1 MPNLVCVSPE
11 CDESLPKGKR
21 KYCSDTCKWREQ
33 KRVHRSSK
41 LNREYKPEEKKINK
55 SKVATTRRGALYD
68 KFVEEG
74 YALDLINGTM
84 KRNDIAELLGCTPA
98 HISRLLGAYQEDIEQ
113 AAATKSWKKSEA
125 TEQAEKD
132 FQAFRDMYFQTEKGE
147 LFETADFHKAW
158 IDSIIKAIETGGQQM
173 ILSPP
178 RHGKTELLIHFVV
191 WLICTN
197 PNIRIMWVGGN
208 EDIAKNSVSSIMDT
222 LDANEKLKEAYCGP
236 GGNFKPANRTGKSW
250 SQNQFTIATRTI
262 PGIKSPTMIGIG
274 RGGKILSRDC
284 DIIIAD
290 DIEDHSSTMQP
301 KSRENTKQWWTTT
314 LGSRKEEHTAMVLIG
329 SRQHPEDL
337 YASLLN
343 NNSWE
348 TIVEEA
354 HDSMCTLPEFDEEK
368 HVDCMLWGS
377 FRTFKWLMNRKNDA
391 LTTGGLKNFEMVY
404 LNKAMAEGLNIF
416 NPEVIEKCYD
426 PSIPLGYIPNG
437 SYLVAGL
444 DPAATGYQA
453 GFLWAVETEDSK
465 PRLTMVDLEN
475 HQGGGLDEA
484 LELIKKWYDKYNCYH
499 WVIEENG
506 FQKAIRQDDRIKKFA
521 ATQGIKLEGHETH
534 KNKWDEKFGVTSL
547 APMFQEGIITLP
559 FGDDEGISKS
569 ILYTKQLTYFAS
581 KGQSNSRAI
590 ASDVVMASWFPMKTV
605 RTLTRLTYGDMSYDY
620 SPSYDKYD
628 SIDWNELPWS

>member
-11 CDESLPKGKR
+11 CDNALPKGKR

-33 KRVHRSSK
+33 KRVHRNAK
-41 LNREYKPEEKKINK
+41 QNREYKPEVKKVNK

-84 KRNDIAELLGCTPA
+84 KRNAIAELLGCTPA

-113 AAATKSWKKSEA
+113 AAQTKNWKKSEA
-125 TEQAEKD
+125 TLQAEKD
-132 FQAFRDMYFQTEKGE
+132 FQNFRDMYFQTEKGE
-147 LFETADFHKAW
+147 LFETADFHKVW

-222 LDANEKLKEAYCGP
+222 LDNNDKLKEAYCGP
-236 GGNFKPANRTGKSW
+236 GGSFKPANRTGKSW
-250 SQNQFTIATRTI
+250 SQNQFSVATRTI

-314 LGSRKEEHTAMVLIG
+314 LGSRKEEHTAMVIIG

-337 YASLLN
+337 YSSLLN
-343 NNSWE
+343 NTAWE

-354 HDSMCTLPEFDEEK
+354 HDSMCAIPEFDEDK
-368 HVDCMLWGS
+368 HTDCMLWGS

-391 LTTGGLKNFEMVY
+391 LTTGGLRNFEMVY
-404 LNKAMAEGLNIF
+404 LNKAIAEGLNIF
-416 NPEVIEKCYD
+416 NLEIIEQCYD
-426 PSIPLGYIPNG
+426 TSIPLGYIPQH

-453 GFLWAVETEDSK
+453 GFLWAVETESGK
-465 PRLTMVDLEN
+465 PKLTMVDLEN

-484 LELIKKWYDKYNCYH
+484 LELMKKWYDKYNCYH

-506 FQKAIRQDDRIKKFA
+506 FQKAIRQDERIKKFA
-521 ATQGIKLEGHETH
+521 ATPGIKLEGHETH

-547 APMFQEGIITLP
+547 APMFQEGVITLP

-581 KGQSNSRAI
+581 KGQGKRGM

-605 RTLTRLTYGDMSYDY
+605 RTLTRLTYADLSYDY
-620 SPSYDKYD
+620 APSYDNYD
-628 SIDWNELPWS
+628 TMDWNELPWS

>member
-1 MPNLVCVSPE
+1 MPNLICVSPE
-11 CDESLPKGKR
+11 CDNSLPKGKR

-33 KRVHRSSK
+33 KRVHRGVK
-41 LNREYKPEEKKINK
+41 QNREYIPEEKKVNK

-84 KRNDIAELLGCTPA
+84 KRNAIAELLGCTPA

-113 AAATKSWKKSEA
+113 AAQTQNWKKSEA
-125 TEQAEKD
+125 TLQAEKD
-132 FQAFRDMYFQTEKGE
+132 FQDFRDMYFQTEKGE
-147 LFETADFHKAW
+147 LFETADFHKVW

-222 LDANEKLKEAYCGP
+222 LDNNDKLKEAYCGP
-236 GGNFKPANRTGKSW
+236 GGSFKPANRTGKSW
-250 SQNQFTIATRTI
+250 SQNQFSVATRTI

-337 YASLLN
+337 YSSLLN
-343 NNSWE
+343 NTAWE

-354 HDSMCTLPEFDEEK
+354 HDSMCSIAEFDEEK

-416 NPEVIEKCYD
+416 NPEIIEKCYD
-426 PSIPLGYIPNG
+426 TSIPLGYIPKQ

-453 GFLWAVETEDSK
+453 GFLWAVDTENGK
-465 PRLTMVDLEN
+465 PKLQMVDLEN

-534 KNKWDEKFGVTSL
+534 KNKWDEKFGVTAL
-547 APMFQEGIITLP
+547 APMFQEGVITLP
-559 FGDDEGISKS
+559 FGNDEGISKS

-581 KGQSNSRAI
+581 KGQGNNRGV

-605 RTLTRLTYGDMSYDY
+605 RTLTRLTYADLSYDY

-628 SIDWNELPWS
+628 TMDWNELPWS